1 MLDNSK
7 TAIIISDTRIKN
19 QVATS
24 IAHIYIHDNLA
35 IKTSCLLR
43 LNFLLLGIVS
53 IKPLN

>member
-1 MLDNSK
+1 MLDDSK